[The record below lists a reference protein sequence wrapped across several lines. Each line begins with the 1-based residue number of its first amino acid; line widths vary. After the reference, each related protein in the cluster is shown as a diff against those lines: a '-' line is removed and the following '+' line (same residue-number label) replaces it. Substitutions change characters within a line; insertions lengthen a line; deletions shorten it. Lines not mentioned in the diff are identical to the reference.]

1 MSSFTEWESENLFK
15 KMIDAK
21 YPEAVTEYGYS
32 LSEMLKA
39 QYYNMYQIALSRFRD
54 LHYGE

>member
-15 KMIDAK
+15 KILDTK
-21 YPEAVTEYGYS
+21 YPVVDEYGHS
-32 LSEMLKA
+32 FSNMLKV
-39 QYYNMYQIALSRFRD
+39 QCYDIYQLELSRFRD